1 VVPGTFE
8 VISLGNAWQSRAES
22 AYYRAVRACDHERDN
37 RIADAGEEWQK
48 IFGLQIPRRP

>member
-37 RIADAGEEWQK
+37 RIEDAGEEWQK